1 MSHAPRLALSVDDV
15 LAARDRIAGQIL
27 VTPFLEARVLSQI
40 TGARVFVKFE
50 NLQFTAS
57 FKERGALNRLL
68 QLSENEARRGVAAM
82 SAGNHAQ
89 GVAFHA
95 RRLGIPALIV
105 MPKSTPLTKVEQTKA
120 HGAEV
125 LLLDGALE
133 DCAAEALRIAAERGM
148 TFIHP
153 YDDPHVIA
161 GQGTVALEMIEAQP
175 KLDTIIA
182 PVGGGGL
189 ISGMAIA
196 ARALAP
202 HVRMVGVQT
211 ESHAAM
217 AAAYHGAQVSV
228 HGPTIA
234 DGIAVKAP
242 GELTG
247 AIIRACVDEMFTVP
261 EWAIEKAVALFI
273 NVEKTV
279 AEGAGAA
286 ALAVLLSHGLEF
298 KDQNVGL
305 VLSGGNID
313 PRLLAS
319 VLIRELVR
327 EKRLV
332 TVRLALADQPGLLA
346 HVTSIL
352 AKASAN
358 IVEVQHRRT
367 GLALAAN
374 EATVDI
380 TFEAR
385 DEAHADEVLDVLTRE
400 GLHPFTL

>member
-1 MSHAPRLALSVDDV
+1 MNQAPRLAVTVEDI

-68 QLSENEARRGVAAM
+68 QLNEDEARGGVAAM

-105 MPKSTPLTKVEQTKA
+105 MPESTPLTKVEQTKA

-196 ARALAP
+196 TRALAP

-217 AAAYHGAQVSV
+217 AAAYHGAKASV

-242 GELTG
+242 GELTC
-247 AIIRACVDEMFTVP
+247 AIIRACVDDMFTVP

-273 NVEKTV
+273 NVEKAV

-286 ALAVLLSHGLEF
+286 ALAVLLAHGLEF
-298 KDQNVGL
+298 QGQNVGL

-352 AKASAN
+352 AKAGAN

-367 GLALAAN
+367 WLALAAN

-385 DEAHADEVLDVLTRE
+385 DEAHANEVLDRLTRE
-400 GLHPFTL
+400 GLHPSTL

>member
-1 MSHAPRLALSVDDV
+1 
-15 LAARDRIAGQIL
+15 
-27 VTPFLEARVLSQI
+27 
-40 TGARVFVKFE
+40 
-50 NLQFTAS
+50 
-57 FKERGALNRLL
+57 
-68 QLSENEARRGVAAM
+68 
-82 SAGNHAQ
+82 
-89 GVAFHA
+89 
-95 RRLGIPALIV
+95 
-105 MPKSTPLTKVEQTKA
+105 VEQTKA

-125 LLLDGALE
+125 LLHDGALE
-133 DCAAEALRIAAERGM
+133 DCAVEALRVAAERGI

-153 YDDPHVIA
+153 YDDPQVIA

-196 ARALAP
+196 TRALAP

-217 AAAYHGAQVSV
+217 AVAYNGANASV

-242 GELTG
+242 GALTC
-247 AIIRACVDEMFTVP
+247 AIIRACVDDMFTVP

-273 NVEKTV
+273 NVEKAV

-286 ALAVLLSHGLEF
+286 ALAVLLAHGLEF
-298 KDQNVGL
+298 QGQNVGL

-346 HVTSIL
+346 HVAAIL
-352 AKASAN
+352 AKAGAN

-367 GLALAAN
+367 WLALAAN

-400 GLHPFTL
+400 GLHPSTL